1 MRSHCGHMPYLWQST
16 LSIVAQMLLVMGAS
30 MSPALSTI
38 LLSLVP
44 HRAALDCII
53 NDAVLELERYA
64 VLAPSLSLSAE
75 IVREAD
81 ARRRAFLGG

>member
-1 MRSHCGHMPYLWQST
+1 MPSHSGHMPYLWQGT

-30 MSPALSTI
+30 MSPALSAI
-38 LLSLVP
+38 LLTLVP

-53 NDAVLELERYA
+53 SDAVLEVERYA